1 MKKILLSIPLL
12 WSVVLT
18 AQTLTGNLKHH
29 AGQHISLTGFNYYNN
44 YELAKTTVDSLGN
57 FTLNYPKAYNG
68 MAILS
73 TQDNSSLVL
82 LLTEPNIQLTGTHLQ
97 DPDGLSFTNSIA
109 NTNFVHYA
117 KAQGLRNNVMSALQ
131 YLDNVY
137 QKEQLFTKRK
147 KIKKAIKEE
156 QAYIIKEDAIFVA
169 NLDKES
175 YLRWFIPYR
184 ILVQDMPTIVRNQTH
199 RIPEAIQQFRATDF
213 NQPNFK
219 TSGLLKQ
226 LIQGH
231 YLLLE
236 NMGQSLD
243 SVYLQMNVST
253 DALIK
258 NLKQN
263 DSLLNT
269 VSNELFN
276 YFEKRSLFKAAA
288 HLSEILLNTK
298 DCSCKLKDA
307 LVKKLQKYGVLK
319 IGSIAPDIVFP
330 NGQKLSSIPTPKL
343 VVFGASWCPH
353 CTEELKKL
361 ENYAPLW
368 KKDYNITV
376 LYLSLDTDK
385 TAFTKTHKAKP
396 WTSYTELAGWESSWA
411 QSYYVNATPTYI
423 LLGSNNEIMLHPVS
437 LDHINAWID
446 ANISTKR

>member
-1 MKKILLSIPLL
+1 MKIILLSIPLL

-97 DPDGLSFTNSIA
+97 DPDGLSFKNSIA

-156 QAYIIKEDAIFVA
+156 QAYIIKEDAVFVV

-184 ILVQDMPTIVRNQTH
+184 KLVQDMPTIVRKQTH

-219 TSGLLKQ
+219 TSGLFRD
-226 LIQGH
+226 IIEAH

-236 NMGQSLD
+236 NMGQALD
-243 SVYLQMNVST
+243 SVYTQMNLST
-253 DALIK
+253 DYLID

-263 DSLLNT
+263 DSVLNN
-269 VSNELFN
+269 VSKELFKL
-276 YFEKRSLFKAAA
+276 FEKRSLFKVAA
-288 HLSEILLNTK
+288 HLSEKLLSSE
-298 DCSCKLKDA
+298 DCACFIEQD
-307 LVKKLQKYGVLK
+307 LQKKMQKYVTLK
-319 IGSIAPDIVFP
+319 VGNIAPDI
-330 NGQKLSSIPTPKL
+330 QLTTTKKLSHLKQNVL
-343 VVFGASWCPH
+343 LVFGSSTCPT
-353 CTEELKKL
+353 C
-361 ENYAPLW
+361 
-368 KKDYNITV
+368 KKDALQLMEYYVKWKENKTPLEVVYI
-376 LYLSLDTDK
+376 SLDTDQATFN
-385 TAFTKTHKAKP
+385 TAFKDVPWPSYCDFKGWDMQAAKD
-396 WTSYTELAGWESSWA
+396 
-411 QSYYVNATPTYI
+411 YYVNAIPTYLLLDKDQTI
-423 LLGSNNEIMLHPVS
+423 LLHPRSIAHV
-437 LDHINAWID
+437 NAWI
-446 ANISTKR
+446 THRLK